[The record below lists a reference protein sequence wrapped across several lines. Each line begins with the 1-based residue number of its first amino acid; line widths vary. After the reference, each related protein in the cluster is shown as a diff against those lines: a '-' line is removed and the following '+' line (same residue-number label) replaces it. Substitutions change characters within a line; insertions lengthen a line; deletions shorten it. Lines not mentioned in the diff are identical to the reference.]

1 MSKSGDTQRE
11 DDVFDDVVVGG
22 GSAGCVFAHR
32 LSTDPNRRVLLVE
45 AGIDTPPSR
54 VPSEILDSYPMA
66 LFYGDRYIWPGLKAT
81 VTHLPDGTSSERAY
95 EQARVM
101 GGGSSINVQA
111 ANRGLPRDYDA
122 WRDLG
127 AEGWSWQDVLPYF
140 RRLENDLDVAG
151 PLHGQE
157 GPIPIRR
164 ILPESWPAFAE
175 AVATALDATGLP
187 RRFDQNGEFEDGI
200 FPPAFSN
207 QNDRRVS
214 TAAGYLDGPTRARP
228 NLEIMSEGTVTD
240 LVIAGDRT
248 ERVIIRRRDGARRS
262 VTVAGRVI
270 LAAGALQS
278 PAILM
283 RSGIGPGDH
292 LRDLGIEPVKD
303 RPGVGRN
310 LRDHPALTFS
320 QVLPGRLRLARDF
333 RRSSL
338 VALRYSSGLPG
349 GTASD
354 MYMTSSARAGWHA
367 LGSMLA
373 LHFLWVNQPHS
384 VGSLKLASPAPE
396 TPPLVDLNLLA
407 DERDLTRLADGVRRL
422 ARLLVNP
429 AVNANAD
436 DLFPAAYTPR
446 IRKLSAV
453 SELNRFAT
461 AFLARALD
469 VPAPL
474 RGFILK
480 TFLLRGVSLQDIL
493 RDEGLLRDFVHRN
506 VFGVWHPSGT
516 CRMGRPNDP
525 LAVVDADGRV
535 IGTENLF
542 VGDAS
547 VMPRLP
553 TANTNIPTIMIAEK
567 LSDHLLKPR

>member
-1 MSKSGDTQRE
+1 MSEADEPQRD
-11 DDVFDDVVVGG
+11 DDVFDDVIVGG
-22 GSAGCVFAHR
+22 GSAGCVFANR
-32 LSTDPNRRVLLVE
+32 LSADSGRRVLLVE
-45 AGIDTPPSR
+45 AGIDTPPSG

-66 LFYGDRYIWPGLKAT
+66 LFHGDRYIWPGLKAT
-81 VTHLPDGTSSERAY
+81 VTRLPDGTAPEKIY

-127 AEGWSWQDVLPYF
+127 ADGWSWQDVLPYF

-164 ILPESWPAFAE
+164 ILPEGWPAFAE

-187 RRFDQNGEFEDGI
+187 RRLDQNGEFEDGI

-207 QNDRRVS
+207 RDDRRVS
-214 TAAGYLDGPTRARP
+214 TAAGYLDGPTRARR
-228 NLEIMSEGTVTD
+228 NLEIMPESTVTG
-240 LVIAGDRT
+240 LVIADGRAA
-248 ERVIIRRRDGARRS
+248 RVIIRRRDGSRR
-262 VTVAGRVI
+262 TVAVSGRVI

-283 RSGIGPGDH
+283 RSGIGPAEH
-292 LRDLGIEPVKD
+292 LSALGIDPVAD
-303 RPGVGRN
+303 RPGMGAN

-320 QVLPGRLRLARDF
+320 QVLPRHLRLAKDF

-354 MYMTSSARAGWHA
+354 MYMTSSARAGWHE

-384 VGSLKLASPAPE
+384 VGSLKLASPDPGAH
-396 TPPLVDLNLLA
+396 PLVDLNLLS
-407 DERDLTRLADGVRRL
+407 DERDLARLADGVRRL
-422 ARLLVNP
+422 ARLLVSP
-429 AVNANAD
+429 ALNANAD

-453 SELNRFAT
+453 SETNRYAT
-461 AFLARALD
+461 AVLARALD

-480 TFLLRGVSLQDIL
+480 TFLLRGVKLQDIL
-493 RDEGLLRDFVHRN
+493 RDETHLRDFVRRS

-516 CRMGRPNDP
+516 CRMGRPDDP
-525 LAVVDADGRV
+525 LAVVDRTGRV
-535 IGTENLF
+535 IGTRNLF

-553 TANTNIPTIMIAEK
+553 TANTNIPTIMVAEK
-567 LSDHLLKPR
+567 LSDHLLGRG